1 MALNPTSG
9 TVAVREDI
17 AGVLNE
23 AGGIGSMRPIGLRIL
38 PGYAVNK
45 KKGVIWRL
53 SSKSLMRLPTGTMVA
68 PGGTA
73 KRTNTSLESDSYE
86 CETHKLAE
94 ACPDENEEEYAGTFS
109 YRLAVAQIKAAELT
123 RTHEKRVYDLVCN
136 ITTFPQS
143 GDTGLAVTD
152 EWDDLENSIPDE
164 NVNYGAR
171 AITKRTGIPQDM
183 LRLAIGLKTYQSMGA
198 NKRLRERI
206 GLRYAASAQE
216 QALLTPVQL
225 AAALGIASVEVSSMT
240 YDSANEGQ
248 AFSGAFMWDDEYAFL
263 YYAREGQGPL
273 NEPEIGRTL
282 YWDRMGGLFAADQF
296 RDDDAESEVIRVKQ
310 STDEK
315 IFVPEAGFLFTNIK
329 T

>member
-23 AGGIGSMRPIGLRIL
+23 AGGLGAMKPIGLRIL
-38 PGYAVNK
+38 PAYGVNK
-45 KKGVIWRL
+45 KKGVLYRI
-53 SSKSLMRLPTGTMVA
+53 SSKSRMRLPAGTMVA

-94 ACPDENEEEYAGTFS
+94 ACPDETEAEYGDTFS

-123 RTHEKRVYDLVCN
+123 RIHEKRVYDLVCN
-136 ITTFPQS
+136 TTTFPQS
-143 GDTGLAVTD
+143 GDTGLSVSD
-152 EWDDLENSIPDE
+152 EWDDLENAVPDE

-171 AITKRTGIPQDM
+171 AILKRTGIPQGA
-183 LRLAIGLKTYQSMGA
+183 LRLAVGFKTYQSLGA

-206 GLRYAASAQE
+206 GLRYSPDAQE
-216 QALLTPVQL
+216 SALLTATQL
-225 AAALGIASVEVSSMT
+225 AAALGIASVEVSEMT
-240 YDSANEGQ
+240 YDSAKQGKPS
-248 AFSGAFMWDDEYAFL
+248 AGDFMWNDEYAFL
-263 YYAREGQGPL
+263 YYAREDQGPL
-273 NEPEIGRTL
+273 NVPEIGRTIF
-282 YWDRMGGLFAADQF
+282 WNRMGGLFAADQF
-296 RDDDAESEVIRVKQ
+296 RDDDAESEVLRVKQ

-315 IFVPEAGFLFTNIK
+315 IFIPEAGFLFTNIK